1 MLFDFSLKSSL
12 LLIFFSQGIVFSI
25 LLWVKGHQLERKSSK
40 WLSLFVFLCAMYVT
54 PFMTGYAGWYSVK
67 TYREILFFIPFQQLF
82 LIGPILYFYTQSLLN
97 KSFTLSRRDWLHFA
111 PAFIYLGYSLVVF
124 ITDKL
129 VLSEFYFYADGR
141 DKDLS
146 PWYQVA
152 GLVSMVFYL
161 LLSLRYYANYRIIAF
176 QTVSFA
182 HSVLYKWIRHFF
194 IAFLIILLLRVL
206 FFILNPEWGQF
217 GSKFWYYL
225 CFSFLYYYI
234 ALSGYSNAIQSAKIV
249 DTSVLDD
256 KPNSAETEKNQP
268 AILPDLESWKSKL
281 SRAMTQ
287 EKLHENPNLTLL
299 DVAQKLDTY
308 PKIISQVINLGFDMN
323 FNDFVNKH
331 RIDAVIERLKNKEHH
346 SKTLLGIALECGFNS
361 KATFNRAFKK
371 HTSLSPK
378 EYLVKIS

>member
-1 MLFDFSLKSSL
+1 L
-12 LLIFFSQGIVFSI
+12 LLIFFSQGMVFSV
-25 LLWVKGHQLERKSSK
+25 LLWIKGNQLERKSSK

-67 TYREILFFIPFQQLF
+67 AYREVLFFIPFQQLF
-82 LIGPILYFYTQSLLN
+82 LIGPVLYFYTQSLLN
-97 KSFTLSRRDWLHFA
+97 KSFTPSKHDWLHFA
-111 PAFIYLGYSLVVF
+111 PALLYLGYSLVVF
-124 ITDKL
+124 VTDKL
-129 VLSEFYFYADGR
+129 ILSEFYFYANGR

-182 HSVLYKWIRHFF
+182 DAVLYKWIRHFF
-194 IAFLIILLLRVL
+194 IAFLTILLLRVL
-206 FFILNPEWGQF
+206 FFILNPEWGEF

-234 ALSGYSNAIQSAKIV
+234 ALSGYSNAIQTAKIV
-249 DTSVLDD
+249 DTTLLDT
-256 KPNSAETEKNQP
+256 KPDAPAEEKNQP
-268 AILPDLESWKSKL
+268 SIPPDLEAWKYKL
-281 SRAMTQ
+281 AQLMRQ
-287 EKLHENPNLTLL
+287 EKVHENPNLTLL
-299 DVAQKLDTY
+299 DVAKKLDTY
-308 PKIISQVINLGFDMN
+308 PKIVSQVINHGFNLN

-331 RIDAVIERLKNKEHH
+331 RIDAVIERLKNKEHL

-371 HTSLSPK
+371 HISLTPK
-378 EYLVKIS
+378 EYLLKNS